1 VRSRGGVFVLL
12 ATVCTLVAVGAVVT
26 AVMAQ
31 REAAAVP
38 AAKTAQLTRP
48 YVVFRALNE
57 SAGPA
62 HLGELMSTSAADP
75 GKVRRPAGRL
85 CERVYAAATGGICVA
100 RSRSLT
106 GAYEAQLLSPE
117 GKVKHTIGLGG
128 IPSRARVSADGR
140 YGATTTFV
148 TGHSYAKPGQF
159 STQTLLIDMRPGST
173 IANLETFTVSKGGR
187 VVDAADIQYW
197 GVTFARDSDTFYA
210 TLATGGKT
218 YLIKGS
224 VSQRTGRVIHD
235 NVECPSLSPDGTRIG
250 YKKLVGIK
258 GTNWRFHVLDLKTGA
273 DTPLSET
280 TSVDDQIEWLD
291 DDNLLYGKGRDIWT
305 VRADG
310 TGSPRKYLAN
320 ADSPGVVR

>member
-1 VRSRGGVFVLL
+1 VRSRSGAFVLL
-12 ATVCTLVAVGAVVT
+12 VTACALVAAGAIVS

-31 REAAAVP
+31 RNNTVP
-38 AAKTAQLTRP
+38 ASKTAQLAPP
-48 YVVFRALNE
+48 YVVFRALDE
-57 SAGPA
+57 KAGPA

-75 GKVRRPAGRL
+75 GHVRRAAGRL
-85 CERVYAAATGGICVA
+85 CERVYAAATGGICIA

-117 GKVKHTIGLGG
+117 GKVRHTIGLGG

-159 STQTLLIDMRPGST
+159 STQTLLIDMRRGTT

-197 GVTFARDSDTFYA
+197 GVTFARDTDTFYA
-210 TLATGGKT
+210 TLATAGKT

-224 VSQRTGRVIHD
+224 VSQRTGRVIHE

-258 GTNWRFHVLDLKTGA
+258 GTNWRFHVLDLASGT
-273 DTPLSET
+273 DTALAET
-280 TSVDDQIEWLD
+280 TSVDDQLEWLD
-291 DDNLLYGKGRDIWT
+291 DGNLLYGKGRDIWT

-310 TGSPRKYLAN
+310 TGSPRRYLAN